1 MKILFILIKFVVLNV
16 TNESTDGTLALITS
30 KHIYLFGVEI
40 HLLLNIVFL
49 IFIILAAIAIGFL
62 IYYIKTKKAIIKR
75 SDELLENE
83 KKYKII
89 TENTVECIW
98 VLDLKNNR
106 FTYMSPSIFQLR
118 GLTVSEALNEKLEDS
133 LTPESLARTKHIIEE
148 ALKKSIEAGYELPE
162 NYIGEFQQYHKNGSL
177 LDIEI
182 SVKYVWNKKT
192 NFFDVVGVSRD
203 ITDRKKLYAQNIY
216 HRNLL
221 EVSLDPL
228 VTIGRDGKIT
238 DVNKATIDATGYDRD
253 KLIGT
258 DFSTYFTDPDK
269 ARAGYEK
276 VFLDGKVKDYILE
289 LKHKNGNTMIVAYN
303 ASVYKDQNDEV
314 VGVFAAARD
323 ITDKTKLQNELEKH
337 KNNLEELVKI
347 RTTEL
352 ENINVKLMQA
362 INKAE
367 KANKAKG
374 DFLSN
379 MSHELRTPLNGILGF
394 TDILLEMES
403 DIDKK
408 DYLNTIMQSGK
419 HLLEIINDILD
430 VSKIESGVVKVDIG
444 EFELDKI
451 LKFVSLN
458 FEIAFKNKKNEFILK
473 NKTSSNLF
481 CADEQKIKQIL
492 INLIGN
498 ANKFTENGEI
508 VLDVEEKIEK
518 NDTIL
523 VFKIEDS
530 GIGIDKHKIEHLY
543 DAFYQGEDHLT
554 KKFGGT
560 GLGLTIVKKLVDM
573 MEGEIEVESNIGTGT
588 SFTIKIPVTKRS
600 ASGEI
605 DNKNQTTSSN
615 LDLSAYKLLIAE
627 DTKTNL
633 KLIEFFL
640 SEVKIKYDIAKDGL
654 EVLECLKKNRY
665 DLILMDIQMPNLNG
679 LDATK
684 IIRDM
689 KDKTV
694 ANIPIVAVSAYALKE
709 EIERAYSYGVSDYL
723 PKPFSKIELIDKL
736 KKWL

>member
-481 CADEQKIKQIL
+481 AL
-492 INLIGN
+492 M
-498 ANKFTENGEI
+498 NKDQTN
-508 VLDVEEKIEK
+508 
-518 NDTIL
+518 T
-523 VFKIEDS
+523 
-530 GIGIDKHKIEHLY
+530 DK
-543 DAFYQGEDHLT
+543 
-554 KKFGGT
+554 
-560 GLGLTIVKKLVDM
+560 
-573 MEGEIEVESNIGTGT
+573 SNW
-588 SFTIKIPVTKRS
+588 KCK
-600 ASGEI
+600 
-605 DNKNQTTSSN
+605 
-615 LDLSAYKLLIAE
+615 
-627 DTKTNL
+627 
-633 KLIEFFL
+633 
-640 SEVKIKYDIAKDGL
+640 
-654 EVLECLKKNRY
+654 
-665 DLILMDIQMPNLNG
+665 
-679 LDATK
+679 
-684 IIRDM
+684 
-689 KDKTV
+689 
-694 ANIPIVAVSAYALKE
+694 
-709 EIERAYSYGVSDYL
+709 
-723 PKPFSKIELIDKL
+723 
-736 KKWL
+736 